1 MCGKVT
7 EQGGGLL
14 SSVLQACIL
23 KHRQDVH
30 METQSSKS
38 FVHLSIIYASL
49 KSRLDKS
56 HREDKMVKLLKLS

>member
-1 MCGKVT
+1 
-7 EQGGGLL
+7 
-14 SSVLQACIL
+14 
-23 KHRQDVH
+23 